1 MLRPQRPLP
10 TGQGFARRGLLPTS
24 AFWLLLLVIGACP
37 AFGQAQAAQ
46 QATADGKPAFDWK
59 RVLPQFR
66 EADRPLIASRAE
78 TGKIPEDATDRRL
91 LVGLETVSLPAV
103 YGGANQNQRFLALRT
118 TLVNFT
124 SEPLTIARKDVEL
137 LVDGQAQPPQDAPQQ
152 FQNQAFQAGQ
162 QGIAFRDA
170 QMPAEVQVPTGEAVQ
185 VWMLFCDLP
194 NGGQIP
200 RLQLKINAGEKTQ
213 SLDLQDLTRERLGM
227 AVQRMGPR
235 KALGRI
241 VLKGDLDPLG
251 AGVLADELDKLTS
264 DKVVRVVVVFQ
275 PPSRI
280 NDYQLFNWLQES
292 ANPGGRNPG
301 QENMFPPIP
310 TILRELH
317 LVNLPSP
324 GQPPPDP
331 NQPPPQIPADISGNI
346 LFNTRGGAGTPRLHS
361 REVDAVLCALRS
373 AYELLPRQELVR
385 SMQSEDRLERIAALA
400 TGGARLPAEQLPLL
414 LTASQS
420 EDVAIQQAALA
431 ALGQLGT
438 PEAINRLVEVV
449 RTGPDAPRATAVSSL
464 ASSRYAAAH
473 EALLKL
479 LHSEP
484 TEIRKVIVKG
494 LALFPRP
501 LWSQAIYD
509 FVHAGPEGMN
519 LEAVNA
525 LVQVGHPRLVEVL
538 TQALRGPNQELQ
550 MEALRVLIRRPDR
563 ESEKIA
569 LDYTLTFIQEKDPQ
583 GPMLELLNRVKD
595 PRSLPL
601 LKARFDAS
609 PQKSPLIQSLTLLG
623 DDTTARFLRE
633 KYDSLQ
639 PHEKG
644 EVLRAL
650 TRLAPP
656 LFRELAQAALV
667 SNDPSM
673 LSQALQGLNEDGSP
687 EAVDL
692 MLAALNKAEQPNAW
706 QQLMYALA
714 NTGSPKARTALQKQR
729 SSPDENR
736 RNVANNA
743 LQNMRYR
750 SPGFQYYN
758 MAQSLVREKK
768 YKEAVEQFGLCLN
781 LDPSFSDALA
791 ERGLAL
797 MHLEKFAEAGA
808 DFRKC
813 LEHDPVNH
821 LAVTGDCL
829 TMILADGKF
838 DEAVQKLETSRAQ
851 HATNPVFQYNAA
863 CVYGR
868 ALERL
873 AKEPAAP
880 PRDEKIAK
888 YRQQGLADL
897 KKSFELGF
905 RDLELLKSDPD
916 LTSYHG
922 TPEWEELLKASPPTP
937 NPGPRAQGRLRMPI
951 RRPI

>member
-1 MLRPQRPLP
+1 MLRPQHPLLSGRSSASP
-10 TGQGFARRGLLPTS
+10 KIGLTFVLWMLGLWMGAGPVTAWSQGPQ
-24 AFWLLLLVIGACP
+24 P
-37 AFGQAQAAQ
+37 ANAEA
-46 QATADGKPAFDWK
+46 KPPFDWK
-59 RVLPQFR
+59 RVLPHFR
-66 EADRPLIASRAE
+66 EADRPLVAARAE
-78 TGKIPEDATDRRL
+78 TGKIPEAADQRKL
-91 LVGLETVSLPAV
+91 LVGLETVSLPVV
-103 YGGANQNQRFLALRT
+103 YGGPNQNQRFLALRV
-118 TLVNFT
+118 TLIN
-124 SEPLTIARKDVEL
+124 LTGEVLKIARKDVEL
-137 LVDGQAQPPQDAPQQ
+137 LVDGQAQPPQEAPQQ

-170 QMPAEVQVPTGEAVQ
+170 QMPPEVMVPAGEAVQ
-185 VWMLFCDLP
+185 TWMLFCELP
-194 NGGQIP
+194 TGGQIP
-200 RLQLKINAGEKTQ
+200 PLQLKIQAGGKTET
-213 SLDLQDLTRERLGM
+213 LNLQDLARERMGLS
-227 AVQRMGPR
+227 VQRLGPR

-241 VLKGDLDPLG
+241 VVKGDFDSLG
-251 AGVLADELDKLTS
+251 AGVLADELDKLTAE
-264 DKVVRVVVVFQ
+264 KVVRVVLVFQ

-301 QENMFPPIP
+301 QESLFPPIP
-310 TILRELH
+310 TVLREFH
-317 LVNLPSP
+317 MVNLPSP
-324 GQPPPDP
+324 GQAPPDP
-331 NQPPPQIPADISGNI
+331 NQPAPQIPAEISANI
-346 LFNTRGGAGTPRLHS
+346 LFNTRGASPRLHG
-361 REVDAVLCALRS
+361 REVDAVVSALRS
-373 AYELLPRQELVR
+373 AYDLLPRPELVR
-385 SMQSEDRLERIAALA
+385 SMQSEDRLEKIAALA
-400 TGGARLPAEQLPLL
+400 TGGARLPADQLPLL
-414 LTASQS
+414 LTASRS
-420 EDVAIQQAALA
+420 DDVAIQQAALA
-431 ALGQLGT
+431 SLGQLGT
-438 PEAINRLVEVV
+438 PEAIDRLVEVV
-449 RTGPDAPRATAVSSL
+449 RTGPDAPRSTAVSSL
-464 ASSRYAAAH
+464 ASSRYSAAH

-479 LHSEP
+479 LQNEP
-484 TEIRKVIVKG
+484 TDIRRVIVKG
-494 LALFPRP
+494 LAQFPRP

-509 FVHAGPEGMN
+509 FVQQGPEGMN
-519 LEAVNA
+519 IEAVNA

-538 TQALRGPNQELQ
+538 TRSLREPNPELQ

-563 ESEKIA
+563 ESEGIA
-569 LDYTLTFIQEKDPQ
+569 LDFTLQYIHDKDPQ

-609 PQKSPLIQSLTLLG
+609 QQKSPLIQSLTLLG
-623 DDTTARFLRE
+623 DDSTAQFLRE

-650 TRLAPP
+650 TSLAPP
-656 LFRELAQAALV
+656 LFRELAQAALT
-667 SNDPSM
+667 STDPSM
-673 LSQALQGLNEDGSP
+673 ISQALQGLNEDGSP

-692 MLAALNKAEQPNAW
+692 MLGALEKAEQPNSW

-714 NTGSPKARTALQKQR
+714 NTGSPRARSALLKQR
-729 SSPDENR
+729 ASTDENR

-813 LEHDPVNH
+813 LEVDPANH
-821 LAVTGDCL
+821 LAFTGDCL
-829 TMILADGKF
+829 TMILADGKY
-838 DEAVQKLETSRAQ
+838 DDAVQKLESSRAQ
-851 HATNPVFQYNAA
+851 YATNPVFQYNAA

-873 AKEPAAP
+873 SKEPAAP

-905 RDLELLKSDPD
+905 RDVELLKSDPD
-916 LTSYHG
+916 LNSFHG
-922 TPEWEELLKASPPTP
+922 TPEWEELLKTSPPTP
-937 NPGPRAQGRLRMPI
+937 NPGPRAQGLRRIPVQ
-951 RRPI
+951 RQL